1 MLQMV
6 TQLKAPRYDTKK
18 DPFDKS
24 LHNSIS
30 TLLDLTKLDH
40 QALVD
45 FFIQHWATDE
55 MVPFIGNS
63 QVFINFKECHSY
75 MVYNNKVLLNID
87 DNKDSNIW
95 IFTGTGNKQRYID
108 LTKFYEYLGPSLCR
122 SLPGFHT
129 LTGCGSDYNPA
140 FFKKG
145 KQRPFN
151 ILKKKY

>member
-87 DNKDSNIW
+87 DSLSCLKHKEAD
-95 IFTGTGNKQRYID
+95 
-108 LTKFYEYLGPSLCR
+108 TKIIYHICVL
-122 SLPGFHT
+122 
-129 LTGCGSDYNPA
+129 
-140 FFKKG
+140 
-145 KQRPFN
+145 
-151 ILKKKY
+151 ILILLQ